1 MNLPEEF
8 ATASEILDAILSA
21 LSQGRTVYVSN
32 HMRHTKVTPK
42 TLASWNK
49 SGYALF
55 KVSGNSLMM
64 ASGRKFVCI
73 DGSKFTVQ

>member
-8 ATASEILDAILSA
+8 ATAAEVHGAILSA
-21 LSQGRTVYVSN
+21 LSQGRTVYISTC
-32 HMRHTKVTPK
+32 MRHTKVTPK

-55 KVSGNSLMM
+55 KVSGNNLMM

-73 DGSKFTVQ
+73 DGCKITVQ